1 MREFQVLTSN
11 YSAEFGGTS
20 GGIVNL
26 VTKSGTNEL
35 HGTAYWFHR
44 NDNLDARNF
53 FDRRKPEFKRNQ
65 FGVSLG
71 GPIQK
76 DKAFFFANYE
86 GLRQR
91 LGLTQVAIV
100 PDENAHR
107 GLIPAAGGG
116 LQQVQVA
123 PIIRPYLDVWPLPN
137 AEPVPGNSGLG
148 TIFAS
153 ASDSIDEHYVMGR
166 ADYRIGDNQTLFS
179 RFTYDSADDVKPDAL
194 PATGTAILTS
204 PRYATIQYERIFTP
218 HFLGTTRLAYNRSRL
233 VADVTV
239 NIDYPASLY
248 IFNKNMPPTFIFP
261 GVTSFG
267 PDSRNQR
274 VDVQNLYQIGESLV
288 YSRGSHSMKF
298 GVDYQHSGLHADGG
312 PRDNGDMSWNSLRD
326 FLEDNR
332 LRTFAMAAPGST
344 AQRSFKQDVLGL
356 YFQDDWKLYPK
367 FTLNLGL
374 RYETFTT
381 PKEKHERV
389 SIIRDWVRAT
399 SFDVSVPFFENPS
412 KKNFSPRVGFAWD
425 PGGQG
430 KTAIR
435 GGFGLFFVPLLGS
448 YFRTPSYR
456 NPPFAARIETVQ
468 GNLTTALADVA
479 RVGPTVLTPLMNPNS
494 FMELIQYNLNS
505 SYEMKYNLTVQR
517 QLAGDLTVVVGY
529 LAGRGIHLWRTA
541 DVNAAPPTIV
551 DGRPFVAPNTP
562 RLNRNTGVGTT
573 RYSDAQSFYNGLQ
586 VEVRKRFSQSFQF
599 QSSYTWSKNVDDSTT
614 GVALTDFNEGA
625 TPQPYNPKAD
635 RGLSS
640 LHLGQNFVL
649 NGVYLFPAPGI
660 PGLANHLLGGWQLS
674 GIFSASTG
682 TPFTVYMAGRNAP
695 DLSRNAE
702 RQHPDLIAGRSF
714 KDMIR
719 GGPDQ
724 YFDPT
729 AFALPPPGFYGNAGR
744 NILIGP
750 GFANVDFSLM
760 KTTPLGISEG
770 SRLEF
775 RAEFFNLLNRANF
788 AVPSFTQVF
797 NSASRGPVA
806 GAGRIT
812 RTVSS
817 SRQLQF
823 GLRLVY

>member
-1 MREFQVLTSN
+1 
-11 YSAEFGGTS
+11 
-20 GGIVNL
+20 
-26 VTKSGTNEL
+26 
-35 HGTAYWFHR
+35 
-44 NDNLDARNF
+44 
-53 FDRRKPEFKRNQ
+53 
-65 FGVSLG
+65 
-71 GPIQK
+71 
-76 DKAFFFANYE
+76 
-86 GLRQR
+86 
-91 LGLTQVAIV
+91 
-100 PDENAHR
+100 
-107 GLIPAAGGG
+107 
-116 LQQVQVA
+116 
-123 PIIRPYLDVWPLPN
+123 
-137 AEPVPGNSGLG
+137 
-148 TIFAS
+148 
-153 ASDSIDEHYVMGR
+153 
-166 ADYRIGDNQTLFS
+166 
-179 RFTYDSADDVKPDAL
+179 
-194 PATGTAILTS
+194 
-204 PRYATIQYERIFTP
+204 
-218 HFLGTTRLAYNRSRL
+218 
-233 VADVTV
+233 
-239 NIDYPASLY
+239 
-248 IFNKNMPPTFIFP
+248 
-261 GVTSFG
+261 
-267 PDSRNQR
+267 
-274 VDVQNLYQIGESLV
+274 
-288 YSRGSHSMKF
+288 
-298 GVDYQHSGLHADGG
+298 
-312 PRDNGDMSWNSLRD
+312 
-326 FLEDNR
+326 
-332 LRTFAMAAPGST
+332 
-344 AQRSFKQDVLGL
+344 
-356 YFQDDWKLYPK
+356 
-367 FTLNLGL
+367 
-374 RYETFTT
+374 
-381 PKEKHERV
+381 
-389 SIIRDWVRAT
+389 
-399 SFDVSVPFFENPS
+399 
-412 KKNFSPRVGFAWD
+412 
-425 PGGQG
+425 
-430 KTAIR
+430 
-435 GGFGLFFVPLLGS
+435 
-448 YFRTPSYR
+448 
-456 NPPFAARIETVQ
+456 
-468 GNLTTALADVA
+468 
-479 RVGPTVLTPLMNPNS
+479 
-494 FMELIQYNLNS
+494 
-505 SYEMKYNLTVQR
+505 
-517 QLAGDLTVVVGY
+517 VVGY

-797 NSASRGPVA
+797 NAASRGPVA